1 MLFIF
6 LPLSIFGNFIDNN
19 FLNLNFLEFRFKV
32 TLLLF
37 DYLLLLSLYFVTKE
51 KSRKLLLI
59 IFWLSPITIYCNYIY
74 GAIDIIP
81 ISILIFSI
89 HLIKLNKYI
98 YSGFFFGIAVTS
110 KFSMLIALPFIFI
123 YILKRRG
130 LDKELNFFLFSF
142 ILISVMLNIPFLNSY
157 GFKEMVLG
165 TNSIDSL
172 YSVYLSYG
180 NNLKLYIVP
189 VIYIFSL
196 YLVWR
201 LKRITIDLFFISI
214 GIGFF
219 SILVFLP
226 PAPGWILWVIPFL
239 IYYQI
244 TSKKD
249 IFLICIVYNIIY
261 IINVFNLSK
270 IMNEDDF
277 FSHLLMLKENSFSL
291 KDSLLFTLQQSL
303 GLLLAVRMYI
313 YGLVRNNF
321 YSLSNNALL
330 ISLSGNE
337 KEKIYQFITSLRNLI
352 YDKDL
357 FITSL
362 YDSSAKEIS
371 KDNTN
376 INLGEQKDA
385 YFVNFL
391 SKNIN
396 RVNTDLVENPK
407 TYQFLLNEKNEDL
420 SVLEKD
426 INLEV
431 FINKYNSNNLNQE
444 YLFEDKNLPLIFNFK
459 KISKNIFSIITFF
472 PLGFLHT
479 KFFNLL
485 ISISSLNVDIELLGN
500 KKIVRME
507 IEGNPSKEDIYQI
520 ASNLITEIDDLSLK
534 ENFWSS
540 GYIGIM
546 QIVLFANLAAILKKT
561 KISY

>member
-1 MLFIF
+1 MKNFFMNSNRSIERTFSFYLLKNKINLLNRDRLFILGLIIKIFLIFFISPPLISNLFLPFIKNSIENISFDPWSTHLLYQGDFNSFPYGIIMLFIF

-19 FLNLNFLEFRFKV
+19 FLNLNFLEFGFKV

-337 KEKIYQFITSLRNLI
+337 K
-352 YDKDL
+352 
-357 FITSL
+357 
-362 YDSSAKEIS
+362 
-371 KDNTN
+371 
-376 INLGEQKDA
+376 
-385 YFVNFL
+385 
-391 SKNIN
+391 
-396 RVNTDLVENPK
+396 
-407 TYQFLLNEKNEDL
+407 
-420 SVLEKD
+420 
-426 INLEV
+426 
-431 FINKYNSNNLNQE
+431 
-444 YLFEDKNLPLIFNFK
+444 
-459 KISKNIFSIITFF
+459 
-472 PLGFLHT
+472 
-479 KFFNLL
+479 
-485 ISISSLNVDIELLGN
+485 
-500 KKIVRME
+500 
-507 IEGNPSKEDIYQI
+507 
-520 ASNLITEIDDLSLK
+520 
-534 ENFWSS
+534 
-540 GYIGIM
+540 
-546 QIVLFANLAAILKKT
+546 
-561 KISY
+561 